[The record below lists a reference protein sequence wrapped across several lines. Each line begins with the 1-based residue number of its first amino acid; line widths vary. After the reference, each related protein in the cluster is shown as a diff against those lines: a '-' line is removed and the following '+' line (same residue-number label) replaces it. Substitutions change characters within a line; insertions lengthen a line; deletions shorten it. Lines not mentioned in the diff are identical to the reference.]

1 MLVFRDRS
9 RRALTAAVVAALATS
24 LAFGGAALAK
34 GPKAGK
40 GPDKQRTEQVE
51 PRGQGGGQVQ
61 VSLKTKGNASH
72 PGGVFRVLAVLKASP
87 EDRPDTVDAVVHFAT
102 GDVEVE
108 LTQSGGGAA
117 YHAFVPVPDDE
128 PEGVV
133 MIDAT
138 AVVAGETLEATGAGK
153 ILDRGDDAEPVEEP
167 AEAPLEESPS
177 AAPTCEPSE
186 EPSEE
191 PSDDPSEEPSES
203 PSADPSDSPSEEP
216 SDEPSE
222 SPAESP
228 NAEPAA
234 DECEGDTEIE
244 LTRQIIAAV
253 LEYLQSLFA

>member
-1 MLVFRDRS
+1 MIVSPGRS

-34 GPKAGK
+34 GPKPGK
-40 GPDKQRTEQVE
+40 GPDRQRTEQVE
-51 PRGQGGGQVQ
+51 PRGQGGGAQVQ

-72 PGGVFRVLAVLKASP
+72 PGGVFRVLAVLKAP
-87 EDRPDTVDAVVHFAT
+87 TADRPETIDAVVHFGS
-102 GDVEVE
+102 GDVAVE
-108 LTQSGGGAA
+108 LTRSGGGAA

-133 MIDAT
+133 TIEAT

-153 ILDRGDDAEPVEEP
+153 ILDRGDDAEPIEEP
-167 AEAPLEESPS
+167 AEAPAEESPS
-177 AAPTCEPSE
+177 ETGPAESCEPSE
-186 EPSEE
+186 TPSEN
-191 PSDDPSEEPSES
+191 PSEEPSES
-203 PSADPSDSPSEEP
+203 PSDEPSDSPSEDP

-222 SPAESP
+222 SPVESP
-228 NAEPAA
+228 NADPAA

-253 LEYLQSLFA
+253 LEYLQTLFA